1 MFVDLLGKTR
11 IKLAL
16 HVQIPNGKTAE
27 ELAGAY
33 YEHGFDA
40 IAVTEN
46 WRYGS
51 ECEING
57 VKILSGCEY
66 SMGGLGE
73 DEEAYHIVGV
83 GTTSDPEVPAAWR
96 NMIKTARAKA
106 IETVRMIK
114 KHNGFAFVAY
124 PAHNNNSAES
134 LVEFSET
141 DGIEIFNSETEYG
154 LTKNGY
160 AGELA
165 DKLSTFGISPVLI
178 SSNGLNCYEDEEY
191 SCAVMVEATDMD
203 TPHILRALRQGRY
216 YSTEGPEIHLERI
229 GADKVK
235 VTCPPALKIEF
246 VSDFG
251 RTSGKL
257 IQGEGLIEAEYTIN
271 DGERFVRAEMTDENG
286 RMAWSQTIRFDEL
299 YR

>member
-46 WRYGS
+46 WKYGS

-73 DEEAYHIVGV
+73 EEEAYHIIGV
-83 GTTSDPEVPAAWR
+83 GTTSDPEVPAAWQ

-106 IETVRMIK
+106 VETVKMIK
-114 KHNGFAFVAY
+114 KHNGFAFIAY
-124 PAHNNNSAES
+124 PAHNNNSAGS
-134 LVEFSET
+134 LVEFSEA

-165 DKLSTFGISPVLI
+165 DKLSTFGVSPVLI
-178 SSNGLNCYEDEEY
+178 ASN
-191 SCAVMVEATDMD
+191 
-203 TPHILRALRQGRY
+203 
-216 YSTEGPEIHLERI
+216 
-229 GADKVK
+229 
-235 VTCPPALKIEF
+235 
-246 VSDFG
+246 
-251 RTSGKL
+251 
-257 IQGEGLIEAEYTIN
+257 
-271 DGERFVRAEMTDENG
+271 
-286 RMAWSQTIRFDEL
+286 
-299 YR
+299 